1 MGQQVSK
8 RGIGWIILLGLCL
21 LLVGAVL
28 LVPRWIDWTQ
38 YRDELTDLIGDVTG
52 RRVAIDG
59 DVRLTLLPT
68 PSFRAEEVRLGEAA
82 GERSPIFLRADAIQ
96 ADLDL
101 GALLV
106 GTVRVSSL
114 RVEHPVAEFLDLPTG
129 TDFLGFGRA
138 TLERVSIID
147 GEVGSPLMDAGD
159 RLTGIDADL
168 TFGKPGD
175 APRLTATFRHRTL
188 PWRMEASLGRALSMQ
203 VGPRGGGPTL
213 RLTGMLAEEGGARFI
228 GKLKGEGTRAT
239 ELAHL
244 LGFGV
249 PKPAEGR
256 FALDASV
263 DLTANG
269 LSLHD
274 LSVAL
279 GEQRLAGNIAL
290 AWTDHITWRASLRTA
305 RLDLDALRKPW
316 QPPLVPRVDSSLPH
330 GTLTLAADA
339 VEWRSGVLR
348 QARVSAAWEDGIV
361 TLTEAAVVL
370 PGGSDIALSGA
381 VLPDENWRFA
391 GRGEF
396 GGDDPRPAL
405 VWAGL
410 DPRWFPRGDRVRR
423 VSGTLALSG
432 DRDSLVAD
440 HLDLSFDNSRLTGA
454 VRIEGWER
462 PNITATLAA
471 DRLPLDALT
480 PLTPWGELLA
490 GDQGFAGL
498 KMLDGTLSLTV
509 GESVLRDH
517 PLRDLGLTARLVGG
531 ILTVEE
537 ARVAGFAGPEPITLG
552 GTLDA
557 STGPA
562 TLALKASGSIADL
575 ARSAD
580 LLRSP
585 VPLRPGVEGR
595 FTLALTGPVAKADVA
610 LAARIGGLE
619 TQWGGVWS
627 PLAGT
632 ALLDLDANGPSQA
645 QVLRDLTLGLAVEG
659 DGPVKLTA
667 RLDLNPDRIAIDSA
681 ALRLPD
687 LAADARGAL
696 AIPAKDGTWKLSGGI
711 GVSVFRPA
719 LWRNSPLIT
728 GRLADA
734 LLMPLELDLAVRIGL
749 LEQAPY
755 SLSDV
760 AGRLRFADGRW
771 RFDEGSAQLYEGTLA
786 LAGTLAFGEAEP
798 LLTVTVDLKDAAL
811 GRATAALFDE
821 PDAEGTLTLKGTLTA
836 KPLTLQELPARL
848 AGRLDV
854 NLGAGHFGGIDPKAL
869 SQALAPATET
879 DPARS
884 AERGL
889 ALSNAFAGGQL
900 GFAGG
905 KGTIEIAN
913 GGAQGGNFT
922 LTLPALTVEA
932 SGTAADLGPLTQ
944 GRVTFNLKEGE
955 TAVLI
960 AERRGAA
967 WQRRLEWAE
976 KP

>member
-38 YRDELTDLIGDVTG
+38 YRNELTDLIGDVTG

-147 GEVGSPLMDAGD
+147 GEVGSPLMDSGD

-361 TLTEAAVVL
+361 TLAEAAVVL
-370 PGGSDIALSGA
+370 PGGTDIALSGA

-440 HLDLSFDNSRLTGA
+440 HLDLGLRQALGF
-454 VRIEGWER
+454 
-462 PNITATLAA
+462 
-471 DRLPLDALT
+471 LDD
-480 PLTPWGELLA
+480 A
-490 GDQGFAGL
+490 G
-498 KMLDGTLSLTV
+498 
-509 GESVLRDH
+509 
-517 PLRDLGLTARLVGG
+517 ARL
-531 ILTVEE
+531 
-537 ARVAGFAGPEPITLG
+537 
-552 GTLDA
+552 
-557 STGPA
+557 
-562 TLALKASGSIADL
+562 
-575 ARSAD
+575 
-580 LLRSP
+580 
-585 VPLRPGVEGR
+585 
-595 FTLALTGPVAKADVA
+595 
-610 LAARIGGLE
+610 
-619 TQWGGVWS
+619 Q
-627 PLAGT
+627 
-632 ALLDLDANGPSQA
+632 
-645 QVLRDLTLGLAVEG
+645 
-659 DGPVKLTA
+659 
-667 RLDLNPDRIAIDSA
+667 
-681 ALRLPD
+681 
-687 LAADARGAL
+687 
-696 AIPAKDGTWKLSGGI
+696 
-711 GVSVFRPA
+711 
-719 LWRNSPLIT
+719 
-728 GRLADA
+728 
-734 LLMPLELDLAVRIGL
+734 
-749 LEQAPY
+749 
-755 SLSDV
+755 
-760 AGRLRFADGRW
+760 
-771 RFDEGSAQLYEGTLA
+771 
-786 LAGTLAFGEAEP
+786 
-798 LLTVTVDLKDAAL
+798 
-811 GRATAALFDE
+811 
-821 PDAEGTLTLKGTLTA
+821 
-836 KPLTLQELPARL
+836 
-848 AGRLDV
+848 
-854 NLGAGHFGGIDPKAL
+854 
-869 SQALAPATET
+869 
-879 DPARS
+879 ARS
-884 AERGL
+884 AEHRRALAVHDPVARFLRFRDFLLERLSGRGRLVRGL
-889 ALSNAFAGGQL
+889 LRGLLRGGLGRWRRFAGLHDLQCAEADQQCGNECDSHDSITPVSGLRQT
-900 GFAGG
+900 ASSNVRR
-905 KGTIEIAN
+905 N
-913 GGAQGGNFT
+913 GRA
-922 LTLPALTVEA
+922 
-932 SGTAADLGPLTQ
+932 
-944 GRVTFNLKEGE
+944 RHC
-955 TAVLI
+955 
-960 AERRGAA
+960 
-967 WQRRLEWAE
+967 
-976 KP
+976 